1 MVYLPFCIISDVFHK
16 YLSFLEYR
24 SSTSLGKCVPRY
36 LILFYVMINE
46 IVSLISL
53 ADLLLLVYR
62 NAGDLCILISYPT
75 TLTNSL
81 MNFSS
86 FLVASRIFY
95 VLYHVI

>member
-1 MVYLPFCIISDVFHK
+1 
-16 YLSFLEYR
+16 
-24 SSTSLGKCVPRY
+24 
-36 LILFYVMINE
+36 MINE

-95 VLYHVI
+95 VLYHVIWKQWQFDFFFNIDSFYFPFFSDSHGYDFQNSAK